1 MPSLSF
7 LLELR
12 PLPCPGL
19 IPLYRSR
26 STLYSLSCC
35 CRIYLVGVKEGRSL
49 KPGTA
54 LPASLLKGDIGPLTD
69 QVSWRLHNRDYR
81 AAAAL
86 LYSMLMWNA
95 DAMDYDPSLLPRPE
109 KLTKHQA
116 FFKVSPAS
124 ESSLCSRNYAFHIFR
139 PSSSFPPPTLP
150 STPLPD
156 PALCLPAGRRPCL
169 CTWPCSATCSSGRA
183 GGSSRANTSSSSPRS

>member
-1 MPSLSF
+1 MRGYALSV
-7 LLELR
+7 
-12 PLPCPGL
+12 PVLPFGAETLALPWL
-19 IPLYRSR
+19 NPAAQVKIQ
-26 STLYSLSCC
+26 LYSLSCC
-35 CRIYLVGVKEGRSL
+35 RRIYLVGVKEGRSL
-49 KPGTA
+49 KPGSA

-124 ESSLCSRNYAFHIFR
+124 QPALCSRNYSFLIFR
-139 PSSSFPPPTLP
+139 PSSFPPSTLP
-150 STPLPD
+150 STPLPEST
-156 PALCLPAGRRPCL
+156 LCLPAGRRPSPCI
-169 CTWPCSATCSSGRA
+169 WPYSATY
-183 GGSSRANTSSSSPRS
+183 

>member
-1 MPSLSF
+1 MQGQNPF
-7 LLELR
+7 
-12 PLPCPGL
+12 
-19 IPLYRSR
+19 
-26 STLYSLSCC
+26 YSLPCC

-49 KPGTA
+49 KPGSA

-116 FFKVSPAS
+116 FFKV
-124 ESSLCSRNYAFHIFR
+124 C
-139 PSSSFPPPTLP
+139 PSSHSAPVLTQLFIYYFPPFLLPTIH
-150 STPLPD
+150 TPLH
-156 PALCLPAGRRPCL
+156 A
-169 CTWPCSATCSSGRA
+169 SA
-183 GGSSRANTSSSSPRS
+183 